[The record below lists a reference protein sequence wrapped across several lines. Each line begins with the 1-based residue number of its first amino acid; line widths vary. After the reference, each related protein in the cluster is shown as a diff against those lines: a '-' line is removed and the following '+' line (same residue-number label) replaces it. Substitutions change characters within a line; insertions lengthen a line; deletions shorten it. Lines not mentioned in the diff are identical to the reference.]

1 MFAHLSLSV
10 VKHGSQQGTGYEKC
24 TQKKFLAWLEDKS
37 FSSYLPQAG
46 EKINHFQV
54 LPPPHTNTT
63 FLESYA
69 RDELSKGSIPA
80 ASMTKVALGTMG
92 KVRGRKKN
100 DPSYNAKKS

>member
-1 MFAHLSLSV
+1 MAVSKARDMKNAH
-10 VKHGSQQGTGYEKC
+10 K
-24 TQKKFLAWLEDKS
+24 KKFLAWLGDKS

-54 LPPPHTNTT
+54 LQPPHTNTT